1 MDIDKKVEQF
11 IALRDKRRALK
22 AQFEEADKSLRVL
35 QETLEGQL
43 SAFMSANKTE
53 NLKTAHGTC
62 YTTVRYSASLA
73 DADAFMN
80 FVIGHQAFDL
90 LDRRANATACRD
102 YLAEHK
108 DMPLIPGCNL
118 SALEHV
124 GVRRK
129 STKPGDTDG
138 EKQAL

>member
-11 IALRDKRRALK
+11 IALRDARRDLK
-22 AQFEEADKSLRVL
+22 KNYEDTDRGLRVL

-80 FVIGHQAFDL
+80 FVISNQAYDL
-90 LDRRANATACRD
+90 LDRRANANAVRD
-102 YLAEHK
+102 YLSEHPK
-108 DMPLIPGCNL
+108 STVPGCNL

-129 STKPGDTDG
+129 SANGKSDND
-138 EKQAL
+138 E

>member
-1 MDIDKKVEQF
+1 MDVDKKVEQF
-11 IALRDKRRALK
+11 IALRDARKKLK
-22 AQFEEADKSLRVL
+22 SEFEEADRSLRVL

-43 SAFMSANKTE
+43 SSFMSANKTE

-80 FVIGHQAFDL
+80 FVISNQAFDL

-108 DMPLIPGCNL
+108 DMPLIPGCTL

-129 STKPGDTDG
+129 TAKPGGSDY
-138 EKQAL
+138 E

>member
-11 IALRDKRRALK
+11 ISLRDARRDLK
-22 AQFEEADKSLRVL
+22 KNYEDADRGLRVL

-43 SAFMSANKTE
+43 SAFMSANKTDS
-53 NLKTAHGTC
+53 LKTSHGTC

-80 FVIGHQAFDL
+80 FVIGNQAYDL
-90 LDRRANATACRD
+90 LDRRANATAVRD
-102 YLAEHK
+102 YMSEH
-108 DMPLIPGCNL
+108 PGSVIPGCNL

-129 STKPGDTDG
+129 ANGKAANDD
-138 EKQAL
+138 E

>member
-11 IALRDKRRALK
+11 ISLRDARRDLK
-22 AQFEEADKSLRVL
+22 KNYEDADRGLRVL

-80 FVIGHQAFDL
+80 FVIGNQAYDL
-90 LDRRANATACRD
+90 LDRRANATAVRD
-102 YLAEHK
+102 YISEH
-108 DMPLIPGCNL
+108 PGASVPGCNL

-129 STKPGDTDG
+129 AGNGKNND
-138 EKQAL
+138 E